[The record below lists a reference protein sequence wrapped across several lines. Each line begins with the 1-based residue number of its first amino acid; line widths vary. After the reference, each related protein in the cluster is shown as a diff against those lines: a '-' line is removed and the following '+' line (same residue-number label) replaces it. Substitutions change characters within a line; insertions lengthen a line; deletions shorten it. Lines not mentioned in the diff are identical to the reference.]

1 MAWHFHE
8 GARVMQGMNRC
19 RIRCWLP
26 LARLG
31 ATLMCLT
38 PLSLALVCLTTV
50 CLTSVAC
57 GQAPAP
63 SAGNSAGGADAQSAV
78 AGTGGVAQNPLFTTQ
93 PGEHPL
99 APALRWARMGLA
111 ELDKIQ
117 DYSATLVKRERID
130 GVLNDH
136 EYAFVKVR
144 SKPLSVYMYFLGPA
158 KVKGQEALYV
168 AGDNDGNL
176 LAHPNGLR
184 HKLIGT
190 VRLKPDSMLAMAGNR
205 YPITQLGIRRLTERL
220 IEVGEHDMKYGEC
233 EVKMLEGAK
242 INGRQCTC
250 IQVVHPKQRNY
261 FLFNMARIYVDNQL
275 NVPIR
280 YEAYEWPKEPGGEPQ
295 LTEEYTYL
303 NLKLNNGFTD
313 QDFDPKNPN
322 YQFE

>member
-1 MAWHFHE
+1 
-8 GARVMQGMNRC
+8 MNRC
-19 RIRCWLP
+19 RNRRYWLVLAPLGLP
-26 LARLG
+26 LL
-31 ATLMCLT
+31 C
-38 PLSLALVCLTTV
+38 LALLCLATT
-50 CLTSVAC
+50 AC
-57 GQAPAP
+57 GQTPAGSNVTGSNP
-63 SAGNSAGGADAQSAV
+63 AGSQSTA
-78 AGTGGVAQNPLFTTQ
+78 ALTTANPLFTAQ

-99 APALRWARMGLA
+99 APALRWARLGLA
-111 ELDKIQ
+111 EIDKIQ

-130 GVLNDH
+130 GVLNEH
-136 EYAFVKVR
+136 EYMFVKVR
-144 SKPLSVYMYFLGPA
+144 NKPFSVYMYFLGPA
-158 KVKGQEALYV
+158 RVKGQEALYE
-168 AGDNDGNL
+168 AGANDGNM

-220 IEVGEHDMKYGEC
+220 IEVGEQDMKYGEC

-250 IQVVHPKQRNY
+250 IQVVHPKARPY
-261 FLFNMARIYVDNQL
+261 FLFNMARIYVDNEL

-303 NLKLNNGFTD
+303 NLKLNNGFKD

>member
-1 MAWHFHE
+1 
-8 GARVMQGMNRC
+8 
-19 RIRCWLP
+19 L
-26 LARLG
+26 
-31 ATLMCLT
+31 
-38 PLSLALVCLTTV
+38 
-50 CLTSVAC
+50 
-57 GQAPAP
+57 
-63 SAGNSAGGADAQSAV
+63 AGNGAGGADAQSAA
-78 AGTGGVAQNPLFTTQ
+78 AGTGGAAKNPLFTVK

-99 APALRWARMGLA
+99 APALRWARMGLT

-144 SKPLSVYMYFLGPA
+144 NKPFSVYMYFLGPA

-168 AGDNDGNL
+168 AGANDGNL

-250 IQVVHPKQRNY
+250 IQVIHPTQRNY